1 MIASRIPSRLTVGG
15 ARRRELPSPAVPLP
29 AGFRFGVATSGFQ
42 IEGGYNGPGEPSNNW
57 LDWERAG
64 RVPPAGVALDFWN
77 RYEEVLDRAVAAG
90 CDAFRLS
97 IEWARCE
104 PSPGCLD
111 GAAFD
116 RYRAILAACQERGI
130 EPVVCLLHFS
140 HPHWLGP
147 DFWLDLR
154 SPDRF
159 AVWVAA
165 AVDRLEG
172 AGCRHWLTINE
183 INALA
188 FQAYFTQALPPG
200 RLGRTGDTVRAIGNL
215 LAGHVLAYRAIHH
228 VQPDAVVATNNHAL
242 SVYELDRLL
251 LDVLLARGHGI
262 EREDLA
268 EWLSDR
274 RRDFHAA
281 LPVPGPLERLQRIVA
296 ASILPLHKAVPRAV
310 SEVFAGP
317 DRRLLDVVQVNYY
330 DPVTAHR
337 VSLPG
342 RRTVGGRTRTPFR
355 RVWDD
360 AVHPE
365 GLPLYLRA
373 NHEPGLDLWVA
384 ENGLC
389 NRVLHDGR
397 VFPRL
402 DGWDRV
408 RYLRANLAAVA
419 RAIDEGLPVTRYFHW
434 TLADN
439 YEWGSYE
446 PRFGLYRVD
455 QVGGDAGG
463 PRWSDVDA
471 FGGASA
477 GTYRRLATAMRKG
490 EARPV
495 SP

>member
-1 MIASRIPSRLTVGG
+1 VS
-15 ARRRELPSPAVPLP
+15 AVPLP

-42 IEGGYNGPGEPSNNW
+42 VEGGYNGPGEPSNNW
-57 LDWERAG
+57 LEWERAG
-64 RVPPAGVALDFWN
+64 RAPAAGVALDFWN
-77 RYEEVLDRAVAAG
+77 CYEEALDRAVAAG
-90 CDAFRLS
+90 CDAFRLAV
-97 IEWARCE
+97 EWARCE
-104 PSPGCLD
+104 PSPGVLD
-111 GAAFD
+111 EAAFA
-116 RYRAILAACQERGI
+116 RYRAILGACHQRGI
-130 EPVVCLLHFS
+130 EPVVCLLHFT
-140 HPHWLGP
+140 HPNWLGA

-159 AVWVAA
+159 AAWVAA
-165 AVDRLEG
+165 AVERLDG
-172 AGCRHWLTINE
+172 AGGCRHWLTINE

-188 FQAYFTQALPPG
+188 FQTYFTKALPPG

-215 LAGHVLAYRAIHH
+215 LAGHVLAYRAIHRR
-228 VQPDAVVATNNHAL
+228 QPEAVVSTNNHAL

-251 LDVLLARGHGI
+251 LDVLLARGRGV
-262 EREDLA
+262 EREELSGWLA
-268 EWLSDR
+268 DR
-274 RRDFHAA
+274 RRAYHAA
-281 LPVPGPLERLQRIVA
+281 LPPPSRLERLQRTVA
-296 ASILPLHKAVPRAV
+296 ASILPLDKAVPRAV
-310 SEVFAGP
+310 SEAYAGS

-337 VSLPG
+337 VSPPG
-342 RRTVGGRTRTPFR
+342 RRTVGGRAWTPFR

-365 GLPLYLRA
+365 GLPLYLRL
-373 NHEPGLDLWVA
+373 NHELGLDLWVA

-389 NRVLHDGR
+389 NRVRMQGGR
-397 VFPRL
+397 GLSRL

-434 TLADN
+434 TLGDN

-455 QVGGDAGG
+455 REPGGR

-471 FGGASA
+471 FGGDAA
-477 GTYRRLATAMRKG
+477 GSYRRLAAAMRAG